1 MFDIYR
7 RIQIGKEIKDE
18 KFMKK
23 VVILLIMALVSLAG
37 SAQKVDLVK
46 LGSTLRSM
54 NLSMGYSVRNDMF
67 VVKDNVTELYG
78 IMNLKGEMIQQP
90 RYRFVEFL
98 EHGGLMFVQTTDSTF
113 GLMNSQWQWVVEDV
127 STEDDYFEYDYYWGS
142 NGFFPIP
149 RNGKW
154 GLMDSLGI
162 WLMPTEYESILVVD
176 DERRWVETEEGLYDV
191 NKKKLLLKGVENV
204 SKVGYNLYR
213 AQKDRKYGLIDT
225 LGRWVV
231 EPKYDWINNE
241 SEGFMS
247 FRRNVHTVAQDT
259 VSGVGYNGYRNTT
272 YYYRNYGYMDTMGR
286 EVIPAQFD
294 GASCFENGYAEV
306 KISGKWGYIDKTGK
320 VVVPC
325 KYDEGSAFQKNGNA
339 WVMTESG
346 GKKIYHLIDGQGK
359 ILSTVEDKEV
369 VFFEKNTVVWF
380 IDGGKWLVTDYEG
393 KALATY
399 DDVEFDE
406 GNYYSDE
413 DMIAVRQGR
422 KWGLADKDYRI
433 VIPCRYRSV
442 ERYGQGPGA
451 IVTLDDGS
459 TRYIDRRGR
468 TIFKLDGLE
477 SVKKVRE
484 DLYMVLIRSMDGEHY
499 NKWGLVD
506 GKGRST
512 FSKEELESARK
523 AYIEDL
529 ELYERREYSEEVVEN
544 VVGEVKAEP
553 ESAKESSDDDE
564 VFVLVE
570 DSPEFPG
577 GMDSLYAFLGAN
589 IHYPAE
595 AKKDSIEGL
604 VFVQFVVEKDGSI
617 YNIRVLRDIGGGCGE
632 EVVRVMNM
640 MPKWQPAKQRGTPVR
655 CQFNLPVKFSLE
667 EEKK

>member
-1 MFDIYR
+1 
-7 RIQIGKEIKDE
+7 
-18 KFMKK
+18 MKK
-23 VVILLIMALVSLAG
+23 LFLLLTLVLMGLAA

-78 IMNLKGEMIQQP
+78 IMNLKGEMLQQP

-98 EHGGLMFVQTTDSTF
+98 EHGGLMFVQTTDTTF

-154 GLMDSLGI
+154 GLIDSLGN
-162 WLMPTEYESILVVD
+162 WLMPAEYENINVVD
-176 DERRWVETEEGLYDV
+176 EERRWVETEEGLYDV
-191 NKKKLLLKGVENV
+191 NKKKLLLEGVENV

-213 AQKDRKYGLIDT
+213 AQKDRNYGLIDT

-231 EPKYDWINNE
+231 EPKYDWIKNE

-259 VSGVGYNGYRNTT
+259 VSGVGYNGHRITT

-294 GASCFENGYAEV
+294 GASYFENGYAEV
-306 KISGKWGYIDKTGK
+306 MISGKWGYIDKTGK

-325 KYDEGSAFQKNGNA
+325 KYDDGRAFQKNGNA

-369 VFFEKNTVVWF
+369 VYFEKNTVVWF

-399 DDVEFDE
+399 DDVELDE
-406 GNYYSDE
+406 GDYYSDE

-442 ERYGQGPGA
+442 EGYGQGPGA

-484 DLYMVLIRSMDGEHY
+484 DLYMVLIRSMDREHY

-512 FSKEELESARK
+512 FSKEELEGARK
-523 AYIEDL
+523 TYTEDL
-529 ELYERREYSEEVVEN
+529 ELYERRKYSEEVVEN

-553 ESAKESSDDDE
+553 ESATESSDDDE
-564 VFVLVE
+564 VFVFVE

-655 CQFNLPVKFSLE
+655 CQFNLPVKFRLE

>member
-1 MFDIYR
+1 
-7 RIQIGKEIKDE
+7 
-18 KFMKK
+18 MKK

-54 NLSMGYSVRNDMF
+54 NLSMGNSVRNDMF
-67 VVKDNVTELYG
+67 VVKDNATELYG

-90 RYRFVEFL
+90 RYRFIQFL

-127 STEDDYFEYDYYWGS
+127 STEDYFEYDYYWGS
-142 NGFFPIP
+142 NGFLPIP

-162 WLMPTEYESILVVD
+162 WLMPTEYELIRVVD

-213 AQKDRKYGLIDT
+213 AQKDRNYGLIDT

-231 EPKYDWINNE
+231 EPKYDWIKNE

-259 VSGVGYNGYRNTT
+259 VSGVGYNGHRITT

-294 GASCFENGYAEV
+294 GASYFENGYAEV
-306 KISGKWGYIDKTGK
+306 MISGKWGYIDKTGK

-325 KYDEGSAFQKNGNA
+325 KYDDGRAFQKNGNA
-339 WVMTESG
+339 WVMTKSG
-346 GKKIYHLIDGQGK
+346 EKKIYHLIDGQGK

-399 DDVEFDE
+399 DDVELDE
-406 GNYYSDE
+406 GDYYSDE

-422 KWGLADKDYRI
+422 KWGLADKDYRL
-433 VIPCRYRSV
+433 VIPCKYRRAEGYSND
-442 ERYGQGPGA
+442 RGA
-451 IVTLDDGS
+451 IVTLKDGS

-484 DLYMVLIRSMDGEHY
+484 DLYMVLIRSMDREY
-499 NKWGLVD
+499 SNKWGLVD

-512 FSKEELESARK
+512 FSKEELEGARK
-523 AYIEDL
+523 TYIEDL
-529 ELYERREYSEEVVEN
+529 ESFERREYPEN
-544 VVGEVKAEP
+544 VVEEEKAEP
-553 ESAKESSDDDE
+553 ESVTESSDEDE

-632 EVVRVMNM
+632 EVVRVIKM

>member
-1 MFDIYR
+1 
-7 RIQIGKEIKDE
+7 
-18 KFMKK
+18 MKK
-23 VVILLIMALVSLAG
+23 LFLLLTLVLTSLAG

-191 NKKKLLLKGVENV
+191 NKKKLLLEGVENV

-247 FRRNVHTVAQDT
+247 FLRNVHTVAQDT
-259 VSGVGYNGYRNTT
+259 VSGVGYNGHRITT

-294 GASCFENGYAEV
+294 GASYFENGYAEV

-325 KYDEGSAFQKNGNA
+325 KYDDGRAFQKNGNA

-346 GKKIYHLIDGQGK
+346 EKKIYHLIDGQGK

-399 DDVEFDE
+399 DDVELDE
-406 GNYYSDE
+406 GDYYSDE

-422 KWGLADKDYRI
+422 KWGLADKDYRLI
-433 VIPCRYRSV
+433 IPCKYRRAEGYSNG
-442 ERYGQGPGA
+442 RGA
-451 IVTLDDGS
+451 IVTLKDGS

-484 DLYMVLIRSMDGEHY
+484 DLYMVLIRSMDREEDY
-499 NKWGLVD
+499 YKWGLVD

-523 AYIEDL
+523 AYL
-529 ELYERREYSEEVVEN
+529 ESLESFERREYPEN
-544 VVGEVKAEP
+544 VVEEEKAEP
-553 ESAKESSDDDE
+553 ESATESSDDDE
-564 VFVLVE
+564 VFVFVE
-570 DSPEFPG
+570 EDPVFPG

-589 IHYPAE
+589 IHYPAA

-632 EVVRVMNM
+632 EVVRVIKM